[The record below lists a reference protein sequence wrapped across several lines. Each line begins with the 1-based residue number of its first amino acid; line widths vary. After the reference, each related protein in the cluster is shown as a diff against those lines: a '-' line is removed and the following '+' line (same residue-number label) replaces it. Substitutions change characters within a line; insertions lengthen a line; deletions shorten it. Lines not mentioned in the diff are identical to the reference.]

1 MSNKQK
7 NIIVNDFNLFTE
19 VLKSTARLVNS
30 AKIQISEIG
39 LEIYGARKPYAR
51 CEVISNA
58 VSSNEPI
65 TFSILDLQTFVK
77 VLQTIKDIHEND
89 YSDFSFYLDNEKLCF
104 KSKKF
109 KSRYQTQTENTIE
122 QWLSTKIQTKLTPV
136 FSFITNNDLIR
147 RVRNHQFIFNDVSV
161 MRVYLETKP
170 DMENNVVFATLGNK
184 QTSLDN
190 EITLKFGL
198 VTSGSLE
205 NRQIILDIDRINL
218 FDIVQTNEIKISL
231 MDANVLLYDVTV
243 KGKNDTYF
251 NIKTYASLLKS

>member
-1 MSNKQK
+1 MSNNQK

-19 VLKSTARLVNS
+19 VLKSTSKIVDS
-30 AKIQISEIG
+30 AKLQISETG

-58 VSSNEPI
+58 ISSDEPI

-77 VLQTIKDIHEND
+77 VLQTIKDVHEND
-89 YSDFSFYLDNEKLCF
+89 YSDFSFYLDNEKVCF

-109 KSRYQTQTENTIE
+109 KSKFQTQTEKTIE
-122 QWLSTKIQTKLTPV
+122 QWMSTKIQTKLTPV

-147 RVRNHQFIFNDVSV
+147 RIRNHQFIFNDASV
-161 MRVYLETKP
+161 MRIYLETKQ

-198 VTSGSLE
+198 VTSGSLD

-218 FDIVQTNEIKISL
+218 FDIVQSNDIKISL
-231 MDANVLLYDVTV
+231 MDANVLQYEVNV
-243 KGKNDTYF
+243 NGKKDTYF
-251 NIKTYASLLKS
+251 NIKTYLSLLKN